1 MSDQIASQ
9 PKTPEE
15 KFYDD
20 LINNHHFNRPDK
32 RRKQFNK
39 TIGRESV
46 FIKKL
51 SGQEKKEFNTTKNFL
66 ITKFR
71 LDQLNEATKKIKEGA
86 MVKCLF
92 FNLAK
97 KDDDDF
103 LNILRS
109 GTFEYEDGTKDT
121 NYEVKTVSIPKKMNY
136 SLTSNDII
144 QDNNQTNNSE
154 PVKSNSLMK
163 LDEQEKEEDDD
174 DNDDVDDDDD
184 NDDISKKIEV
194 VGMPNFNSPP
204 PKPNKEI
211 EENRRYKRKI
221 PKIEYPKSD
230 DDEFNDEASTKSS
243 LGSFGDYDDDDDD
256 DDNNSVV
263 QYDKEADRIDG
274 DTEKALSVISKRI
287 NDKPKQNITNNSVR
301 VFAPGFNSRTKS
313 EIPKLPILSSEIIN
327 SRDEIIERLDTLERR
342 NYKEISKLKK
352 QYKTFNTLL
361 GNSNGMI
368 DLAKST
374 ISQQQQQ
381 SLQVIT
387 QGQESIKGLYQD
399 VMTGTMQ
406 QIASSFNTVNQ
417 KEDALALGL
426 QNLQQ
431 SQQDSQQAYQQALL
445 SYSNSTNSSLQTL
458 GSEVAK
464 INTNIRELSQKPES
478 IIQNNVIV
486 PKEATN
492 YITSSVHKQIE
503 SSLVPFGE
511 DIKLLEQGLKI
522 LDETTKKL
530 IEYKPP
536 QQHSPVDS
544 TRSSLGS
551 SFGRDVGIVE
561 ESPDEII
568 IGVNLKLDE
577 LLRKLL
583 VRMANY
589 KRNIIKQIQQQNQ
602 DLQGQ
607 LVPLQTSIQST
618 EERVLKSIK
627 DNIDSSIVLIRTNN
641 EELFNQFISGLDEK
655 YAKSLSTALQP
666 VLDQGRIENEKLDGI
681 SKLQNDNLLLSKSI
695 NENTTKLIEDS
706 QKVPAKMIEG
716 VKDLQ
721 EKATGAITTNVST
734 ENGKLYKV
742 EEETKSAVLD
752 QSKKIEEIKT
762 EIDQIV
768 QFQTNKT
775 YNTEILEAI
784 KKLSPAINEQIAL
797 AIKQGNKELVDTL
810 KAYDE
815 ILRKIFEGQAKFNE
829 EIKLLNERE
838 ERELKDKE
846 ERRKQKEEQ
855 RKQDKAEYQQRF
867 SELRDDIND
876 DIRKFLSEKDTKKD
890 YNGFTYIDEDGNPV
904 EIKDEDLHSK
914 GYINHVLKKEK
925 QGKRDLPDII
935 FHCTS
940 KDGTDIITA
949 LNDPFKNGLYY
960 DDNGRPW
967 NDGKPWDSSS
977 NNSKSPDSLL
987 KMIVKVAKK
996 NNGNIELDDIG
1007 EIQDLDGEI
1016 TDLYSQLLSIKS
1028 DINEAEKK
1036 GDTTESDK
1044 LKVKYNKKREE
1055 LNKCISRYSKEL
1067 YKLSETKKK
1076 TKATFATHKYLMNK
1090 LNKL

>member
-20 LINNHHFNRPDK
+20 LIKNHSFNRPDK

-51 SGQEKKEFNTTKNFL
+51 NAQEKKEFNTTKNFL

-71 LDQLNEATKKIKEGA
+71 LDQLNEATKKIKEGTQ
-86 MVKCLF
+86 VKCLF

-109 GTFEYEDGTKDT
+109 GTFDYEDGTKDT

-144 QDNNQTNNSE
+144 QDDSIKSSLGSSFGRDDNNQTNNSE

-163 LDEQEKEEDDD
+163 LDDEKKDDD
-174 DNDDVDDDDD
+174 ALTSLKPQGSSFGRDDDDD
-184 NDDISKKIEV
+184 DEEDEKISKEIEV
-194 VGMPNFNSPP
+194 VDMPNFNSSPP

-211 EENRRYKRKI
+211 EENRRYKRKM

-230 DDEFNDEASTKSS
+230 DDKFN
-243 LGSFGDYDDDDDD
+243 DDDDDD
-256 DDNNSVV
+256 DDYDNNNSVV
-263 QYDKEADRIDG
+263 QYDKEADHIDG
-274 DTEKALSVISKRI
+274 DMEKALSVYSRRI
-287 NDKPKQNITNNSVR
+287 NDKPKQNITNTSVS
-301 VFAPGFNSRTKS
+301 VFVPGFNSRPKAV
-313 EIPKLPILSSEIIN
+313 IPKLPILSSEIIN

-342 NYKEISKLKK
+342 NYKEISKLKN

-374 ISQQQQQ
+374 ILQEQQQ

-387 QGQESIKGLYQD
+387 QGQESIKRNYQD
-399 VMTGTMQ
+399 VMTGAMQ

-464 INTNIRELSQKPES
+464 INTNIRELSQKPTPA
-478 IIQNNVIV
+478 IQNNVII
-486 PKEATN
+486 PKEATE
-492 YITSSVHKQIE
+492 YISSSVHKQIE
-503 SSLVPFGE
+503 SSLRPFGE

-536 QQHSPVDS
+536 QQYSPDDS

-551 SFGRDVGIVE
+551 SFGRDDGIVE

-568 IGVNLKLDE
+568 IGVNSKLDE
-577 LLRKLL
+577 ILRKIL

-589 KRNIIKQIQQQNQ
+589 KRFIVKKIDQQNQ

-641 EELFNQFISGLDEK
+641 EDLFNQFISGLDEK

-666 VLDQGRIENEKLDGI
+666 VLDQGKIENEKLGEL
-681 SKLQNDNLLLSKSI
+681 SKLQNDNLLLSNSI

-706 QKVPAKMIEG
+706 QK
-716 VKDLQ
+716 
-721 EKATGAITTNVST
+721 ATGTITSHISSET
-734 ENGKLYKV
+734 GKLIKV
-742 EEETKSAVLD
+742 EEETKGAVLD
-752 QSKKIEEIKT
+752 QTKKIEQIVSQVG
-762 EIDQIV
+762 QIV
-768 QFQTNKT
+768 QFHTNKT
-775 YNTEILEAI
+775 YNTEILEEI
-784 KKLSPAINEQIAL
+784 KKLSPVINEQIDL
-797 AIKQGNKELVDTL
+797 AIKQGNKELVDIL
-810 KAYDE
+810 KAYDDT
-815 ILRKIFEGQAKFNE
+815 LKKIFENQSAINTEF
-829 EIKLLNERE
+829 
-838 ERELKDKE
+838 ELMKKDKLS
-846 ERRKQKEEQ
+846 RRKYKDEQ
-855 RKQDKAEYQQRF
+855 RQADKADIYKKLDEF
-867 SELRDDIND
+867 KDDIKEYFDSNNNNGNNGNNDNNDNNNGDDND
-876 DIRKFLSEKDTKKD
+876 DVD
-890 YNGFTYIDEDGNPV
+890 
-904 EIKDEDLHSK
+904 SK
-914 GYINHVLKKEK
+914 GYIKIRKEN
-925 QGKRDLPDII
+925 PDII
-935 FHCTS
+935 FTSKS
-940 KDGTDIITA
+940 KDGTIIITRIIPE
-949 LNDPFKNGLYY
+949 LLSKSLSKNEI
-960 DDNGRPW
+960 NP
-967 NDGKPWDSSS
+967 NNS

-987 KMIVKVAKK
+987 KLLVKVSNN
-996 NNGNIELDDIG
+996 NNGNIKYEDIG
-1007 EIQDLDGEI
+1007 EIQDLNGEI
-1016 TDLYSQLLSIKS
+1016 TDLYTDLQSLKS
-1028 DINEAEKK
+1028 DIIDADKK
-1036 GDTTESDK
+1036 GDTATRDTLIS
-1044 LKVKYNKKREE
+1044 KYNNKKDE
-1055 LNKCISRYSKEL
+1055 LNKCIAKYSKEL
-1067 YKLSETKKK
+1067 YRLSVAKKK
-1076 TKATFATHKYLMNK
+1076 TKATFASHNYLMNK

>member
-1 MSDQIASQ
+1 MSDQIATQ

-51 SGQEKKEFNTTKNFL
+51 SMKEKKEFNTTKNFL

-71 LDQLNEATKKIKEGA
+71 PDQLNEATKKIKEGA
-86 MVKCLF
+86 QVKCLF

-109 GTFEYEDGTKDT
+109 GTFDYEDGTKDT

-154 PVKSNSLMK
+154 SDKSNSLMK
-163 LDEQEKEEDDD
+163 LDEEKEKDDDD
-174 DNDDVDDDDD
+174 DNDDVDDDDND
-184 NDDISKKIEV
+184 DDDISKKIEV

-204 PKPNKEI
+204 PSKPNKEI
-211 EENRRYKRKI
+211 EENRRYKRKM

-230 DDEFNDEASTKSS
+230 DDEFND
-243 LGSFGDYDDDDDD
+243 DDDDN
-256 DDNNSVV
+256 NNSVV

-274 DTEKALSVISKRI
+274 DMEKALSVYSRRI
-287 NDKPKQNITNNSVR
+287 NDKPKQNITNTSVS
-301 VFAPGFNSRTKS
+301 VFAPGFNSRPKAV
-313 EIPKLPILSSEIIN
+313 IPKLPTLPSEIIN
-327 SRDEIIERLDTLERR
+327 GRDEIIERLDTLERR

-374 ISQQQQQ
+374 ILQEQQQ

-387 QGQESIKGLYQD
+387 QGQDSIKGNYQD

-406 QIASSFNTVNQ
+406 QMASSFNTVNQ

-431 SQQDSQQAYQQALL
+431 SQQESQQVYQQALL
-445 SYSNSTNSSLQTL
+445 GYSNSTNSSLQTI
-458 GSEVAK
+458 GSEIAK
-464 INTNIRELSQKPES
+464 MNTNIRELSQKPTS
-478 IIQNNVIV
+478 TTIQNKVIV
-486 PKEATN
+486 PQEATN
-492 YITSSVHKQIE
+492 HITSSVHKQIV
-503 SSLVPFGE
+503 SSLGPLGE
-511 DIKLLEQGLKI
+511 DITSLKQGLKI

-536 QQHSPVDS
+536 QQHSPV
-544 TRSSLGS
+544 
-551 SFGRDVGIVE
+551 GIVE

-568 IGVNLKLDE
+568 IGVNSKLDE
-577 LLRKLL
+577 LLRRLL

-607 LVPLQTSIQST
+607 LVPLQSSIQST

-641 EELFNQFISGLDEK
+641 EDLFNQFISGLDEK

-666 VLDQGRIENEKLDGI
+666 VLDQGKIENEKLGEL
-681 SKLQNDNLLLSKSI
+681 SKLQNDNLLLLQST

-706 QKVPAKMIEG
+706 QK
-716 VKDLQ
+716 
-721 EKATGAITTNVST
+721 ATGTITSHISSET
-734 ENGKLYKV
+734 GKLIKV
-742 EEETKSAVLD
+742 EEETKGAVLD
-752 QSKKIEEIKT
+752 QTKKIEQLENQVG
-762 EIDQIV
+762 QIV
-768 QFQTNKT
+768 QFHTNKT
-775 YNTEILEAI
+775 YNTEILEEI
-784 KKLSPAINEQIAL
+784 KKLSPVINEQIDL
-797 AIKQGNKELVDTL
+797 AIKQGNKELVDIL
-810 KAYDE
+810 KAYDDT
-815 ILRKIFEGQAKFNE
+815 LRKIFESQSAINSEF
-829 EIKLLNERE
+829 
-838 ERELKDKE
+838 ELMKKDKLS
-846 ERRKQKEEQ
+846 RRKYKDEQ
-855 RKQDKAEYQQRF
+855 RQADKADIYKKLDEF
-867 SELRDDIND
+867 RDDIKEYFDSNNNNSNNDND
-876 DIRKFLSEKDTKKD
+876 DDDDDDDDDDIKKHM
-890 YNGFTYIDEDGNPV
+890 FDEETVD
-904 EIKDEDLHSK
+904 SK
-914 GYINHVLKKEK
+914 GYIRLNH
-925 QGKRDLPDII
+925 PDIY
-935 FHCTS
+935 FFTTTRE
-940 KDGTDIITA
+940 GTEIMTRVVHDHLPNYLSTKS
-949 LNDPFKNGLYY
+949 NVSN
-960 DDNGRPW
+960 N
-967 NDGKPWDSSS
+967 

-987 KMIVKVAKK
+987 KLLVQVSNN
-996 NNGNIELDDIG
+996 NNGNIKYEDIG
-1007 EIQDLDGEI
+1007 EIQDLNGEI
-1016 TDLYSQLLSIKS
+1016 TDLYSDLQSLKS
-1028 DINEAEKK
+1028 DIIDADKK
-1036 GDTTESDK
+1036 GDTATRDTLIS
-1044 LKVKYNKKREE
+1044 KYNNKKDE
-1055 LNKCISRYSKEL
+1055 LNKCIAKYSKEL
-1067 YKLSETKKK
+1067 YRLSVAKKK
-1076 TKATFATHKYLMNK
+1076 TKATFASHNYLMNK

>member
-20 LINNHHFNRPDK
+20 LINNHHFNRPNK

-51 SGQEKKEFNTTKNFL
+51 SAQEKKEFNTTKNFL

-86 MVKCLF
+86 QVKCLF
-92 FNLAK
+92 FNLDK

-121 NYEVKTVSIPKKMNY
+121 TYEVKTVSIPKKMNY

-154 PVKSNSLMK
+154 SVKSNSLMK
-163 LDEQEKEEDDD
+163 LDEQEKDDD
-174 DNDDVDDDDD
+174 ALTSLKPQGSSFGRDDDDDDD
-184 NDDISKKIEV
+184 NEEEEDDDDISKKIEV
-194 VGMPNFNSPP
+194 VGMQNFNSPP

-221 PKIEYPKSD
+221 PKIENPKSE
-230 DDEFNDEASTKSS
+230 DEFD
-243 LGSFGDYDDDDDD
+243 DDDDDD
-256 DDNNSVV
+256 DDNNLVV

-274 DTEKALSVISKRI
+274 DTEKALSVYSRRI
-287 NDKPKQNITNNSVR
+287 NDKPKQNITNTSVS
-301 VFAPGFNSRTKS
+301 VFAPGFNSRPKAV
-313 EIPKLPILSSEIIN
+313 IPKLPILSSEIIN

-387 QGQESIKGLYQD
+387 KGQDSIKGLYQD

-464 INTNIRELSQKPES
+464 INTNIRELTQKPTPA
-478 IIQNNVIV
+478 IQNNVIV
-486 PKEATN
+486 PKEATS
-492 YITSSVHKQIE
+492 YITSSVNKQIE
-503 SSLVPFGE
+503 SSLRPFGE

-536 QQHSPVDS
+536 QQHSPV
-544 TRSSLGS
+544 
-551 SFGRDVGIVE
+551 GIVE

-568 IGVNLKLDE
+568 IGVNSKLDE

-641 EELFNQFISGLDEK
+641 EDLFNSFISSLDEK

-666 VLDQGRIENEKLDGI
+666 VLDQGKIENEKLDGI
-681 SKLQNDNLLLSKSI
+681 SKLQNDNLLLSKST
-695 NENTTKLIEDS
+695 NESMTKLIEDS
-706 QKVPAKMIEG
+706 QK
-716 VKDLQ
+716 
-721 EKATGAITTNVST
+721 ATGTITSHISSET
-734 ENGKLYKV
+734 GKLIKV
-742 EEETKSAVLD
+742 EEETKGAVLD
-752 QSKKIEEIKT
+752 QTKKIEQLENQVG
-762 EIDQIV
+762 QIV
-768 QFQTNKT
+768 QFHTNKT
-775 YNTEILEAI
+775 YNTEILEEI
-784 KKLSPAINEQIAL
+784 KKLSPVINEQIDL
-797 AIKQGNKELVDTL
+797 AIKQGNKELVDIL
-810 KAYDE
+810 KAYDNT
-815 ILRKIFEGQAKFNE
+815 LKKIFENQSAINAEF
-829 EIKLLNERE
+829 
-838 ERELKDKE
+838 ELMKKDKLS
-846 ERRKQKEEQ
+846 RRKYKDEQ
-855 RKQDKAEYQQRF
+855 RQADKADIYKKLDEF
-867 SELRDDIND
+867 RDDIKEYFDSNNNNSNNDNND
-876 DIRKFLSEKDTKKD
+876 DNDNDNDDDDDIKKHM
-890 YNGFTYIDEDGNPV
+890 FDEETVD
-904 EIKDEDLHSK
+904 SK
-914 GYINHVLKKEK
+914 GYIRLNH
-925 QGKRDLPDII
+925 PDIY
-935 FHCTS
+935 FFTTTRE
-940 KDGTDIITA
+940 GTEIMTRVVHDHLPNYLSTKS
-949 LNDPFKNGLYY
+949 NVSN
-960 DDNGRPW
+960 N
-967 NDGKPWDSSS
+967 

-987 KMIVKVAKK
+987 KLLVQVSNN
-996 NNGNIELDDIG
+996 NNGNIKYEDIG
-1007 EIQDLDGEI
+1007 EIQDLNGEI
-1016 TDLYSQLLSIKS
+1016 TDLYSDLQSLKS
-1028 DINEAEKK
+1028 DIIDADKK
-1036 GDTTESDK
+1036 GDTATRDTLIS
-1044 LKVKYNKKREE
+1044 KYNNKKDE
-1055 LNKCISRYSKEL
+1055 LNKCIAKYSKEL
-1067 YKLSETKKK
+1067 YRLSVAKKK
-1076 TKATFATHKYLMNK
+1076 TKATFASHNYLMNK

>member
-1 MSDQIASQ
+1 M
-9 PKTPEE
+9 
-15 KFYDD
+15 Y
-20 LINNHHFNRPDK
+20 
-32 RRKQFNK
+32 
-39 TIGRESV
+39 
-46 FIKKL
+46 KK
-51 SGQEKKEFNTTKNFL
+51 KKEFDTTKNFL

-71 LDQLNEATKKIKEGA
+71 LDQLNEATKKIKEGEQ
-86 MVKCLF
+86 VKCLF

-109 GTFEYEDGTKDT
+109 GTFDYEDGTKDT
-121 NYEVKTVSIPKKMNY
+121 IYEVKTVSLPNKMNY

-154 PVKSNSLMK
+154 SVKSNSLMK
-163 LDEQEKEEDDD
+163 LDEQEKDDDALNSLKPQGSSFGRDDD
-174 DNDDVDDDDD
+174 DEEEED

-194 VGMPNFNSPP
+194 VGMQNFNSPP

-211 EENRRYKRKI
+211 EENRRYKIKM

-230 DDEFNDEASTKSS
+230 DEF
-243 LGSFGDYDDDDDD
+243 DDDDDYD
-256 DDNNSVV
+256 NNNSVV

-274 DTEKALSVISKRI
+274 DTEKALSVYSRRI
-287 NDKPKQNITNNSVR
+287 NDKPKQNIANTSVS
-301 VFAPGFNSRTKS
+301 VFAPGFNSRPKDV
-313 EIPKLPILSSEIIN
+313 IPKLPTLPSEIIN
-327 SRDEIIERLDTLERR
+327 SRDEIIERLDILERR
-342 NYKEISKLKK
+342 NYNEISKLKK

-374 ISQQQQQ
+374 ISQQQEQ

-399 VMTGTMQ
+399 VMTGSMQ

-464 INTNIRELSQKPES
+464 INTNIRELTQKPTPA
-478 IIQNNVIV
+478 IQNNVII

-492 YITSSVHKQIE
+492 HITSSVNKQIE
-503 SSLVPFGE
+503 SSLGPFGE

-536 QQHSPVDS
+536 QQHSPD
-544 TRSSLGS
+544 
-551 SFGRDVGIVE
+551 GIVE

-568 IGVNLKLDE
+568 IGVNSKLDE
-577 LLRKLL
+577 ILRKIL

-589 KRNIIKQIQQQNQ
+589 KRFIVKKIDQQNQ

-618 EERVLKSIK
+618 EERVFKSIK

-641 EELFNQFISGLDEK
+641 EELFNSFMSGLDEK

-666 VLDQGRIENEKLDGI
+666 VLDQGRVENEKLDGI
-681 SKLQNDNLLLSKSI
+681 SKLQNDNLLLSKST
-695 NENTTKLIEDS
+695 NESMTKLIEDS
-706 QKVPAKMIEG
+706 KKAPTLMIEG
-716 VKDLQ
+716 VKELQ
-721 EKATGAITTNVST
+721 EKATGTITSHISSET
-734 ENGKLYKV
+734 GKLIKV

-752 QSKKIEEIKT
+752 QTKKLGEIET
-762 EIDQIV
+762 EIGQIV

-784 KKLSPAINEQIAL
+784 KKLSSDINEQIAL

-815 ILRKIFEGQAKFNE
+815 TLRKIFEEQAKFND

-838 ERELKDKE
+838 ERKLKDKE
-846 ERRKQKEEQ
+846 ERRKQKDEQRKQEEEQ
-855 RKQDKAEYQQRF
+855 RKQDKIEYQLRF
-867 SELRDDIND
+867 NELRDDIKDMLSKSNSNSND
-876 DIRKFLSEKDTKKD
+876 DNNDEKKENEFDD
-890 YNGFTYIDEDGNPV
+890 ADVD
-904 EIKDEDLHSK
+904 SK
-914 GYINHVLKKEK
+914 GYIKIRKEK
-925 QGKRDLPDII
+925 PDIV
-935 FHCTS
+935 FGTFT
-940 KDGTDIITA
+940 KDGTRVITEIIPD
-949 LNDPFKNGLYY
+949 LLGSYLFNG
-960 DDNGRPW
+960 NNP
-967 NDGKPWDSSS
+967 NNPNNS
-977 NNSKSPDSLL
+977 NNSKSPESLL
-987 KMIVKVAKK
+987 KLIVKAEK
-996 NNGNIELDDIG
+996 NSNGKLTLEDIG

>member
-1 MSDQIASQ
+1 M
-9 PKTPEE
+9 
-15 KFYDD
+15 
-20 LINNHHFNRPDK
+20 
-32 RRKQFNK
+32 
-39 TIGRESV
+39 
-46 FIKKL
+46 
-51 SGQEKKEFNTTKNFL
+51 
-66 ITKFR
+66 
-71 LDQLNEATKKIKEGA
+71 
-86 MVKCLF
+86 
-92 FNLAK
+92 AK

-109 GTFEYEDGTKDT
+109 GTFDYEDGTKDT

-144 QDNNQTNNSE
+144 QDDSIKSSLGSSFGRDDNNQTNNSE
-154 PVKSNSLMK
+154 SVKSNSLMK
-163 LDEQEKEEDDD
+163 LDEEKEEDDD
-174 DNDDVDDDDD
+174 DEKEGDDDEEED
-184 NDDISKKIEV
+184 DDISKKIEV

-211 EENRRYKRKI
+211 EENRRYKRKM

-230 DDEFNDEASTKSS
+230 DDEFN
-243 LGSFGDYDDDDDD
+243 YD
-256 DDNNSVV
+256 DDNNNSVV
-263 QYDKEADRIDG
+263 EYDKEADRIDG
-274 DTEKALSVISKRI
+274 DMEKSEKALSVISKRI
-287 NDKPKQNITNNSVR
+287 NSKSKSNIANTSVS
-301 VFAPGFNSRTKS
+301 VFAPGFNSRPKAV
-313 EIPKLPILSSEIIN
+313 IPKLPTLPSEIIN

-361 GNSNGMI
+361 GNLNGMI

-374 ISQQQQQ
+374 NAQQQEQ

-387 QGQESIKGLYQD
+387 QGQESIKGIYQD
-399 VMTGTMQ
+399 VMTGAMQ
-406 QIASSFNTVNQ
+406 QMASSFNIVNQ
-417 KEDALALGL
+417 KEDALALGI

-431 SQQDSQQAYQQALL
+431 TQQDSQQAYQQALL
-445 SYSNSTNSSLQTL
+445 SYSNSTNSSLQSL

-464 INTNIRELSQKPES
+464 INTNIRELTQKPTPA
-478 IIQNNVIV
+478 IQNNVIV

-503 SSLVPFGE
+503 SSLRPLGE
-511 DIKLLEQGLKI
+511 DIKSLEQGLKI

-536 QQHSPVDS
+536 QQHSPV
-544 TRSSLGS
+544 
-551 SFGRDVGIVE
+551 GIVE

-568 IGVNLKLDE
+568 IGVNSKLDE

-589 KRNIIKQIQQQNQ
+589 KRFIVKKIDQQNQ

-666 VLDQGRIENEKLDGI
+666 VLDQERIENEKLDGI
-681 SKLQNDNLLLSKSI
+681 SKLQNDNLLLSKST
-695 NENTTKLIEDS
+695 NESMTKLIEDS
-706 QKVPAKMIEG
+706 KKAPAKMIEG

-721 EKATGAITTNVST
+721 EKATGTITAHVST

-742 EEETKSAVLD
+742 GEETKSAVLD
-752 QSKKIEEIKT
+752 QSKKIEQLGNQV
-762 EIDQIV
+762 DQIV

-784 KKLSPAINEQIAL
+784 KKLSPVINEQIDL
-797 AIKQGNKELVDTL
+797 AIKQGNKELVDIL
-810 KAYDE
+810 KAYDDT
-815 ILRKIFEGQAKFNE
+815 LKKIFESQSAINAEF
-829 EIKLLNERE
+829 
-838 ERELKDKE
+838 ELMKKDKLS
-846 ERRKQKEEQ
+846 RRKYKDEQ
-855 RKQDKAEYQQRF
+855 RQADKADIYKKLDEF
-867 SELRDDIND
+867 RDDIKEYFDSNNNNSNND
-876 DIRKFLSEKDTKKD
+876 NNDEKKE
-890 YNGFTYIDEDGNPV
+890 NEFDGADV
-904 EIKDEDLHSK
+904 DSK
-914 GYINHVLKKEK
+914 GYIKIRKEK
-925 QGKRDLPDII
+925 PDIV
-935 FHCTS
+935 FGTFT
-940 KDGTDIITA
+940 KDGTRVITEIMPD
-949 LNDPFKNGLYY
+949 LLGSYLFNG
-960 DDNGRPW
+960 NNP
-967 NDGKPWDSSS
+967 NNPNNS
-977 NNSKSPDSLL
+977 NNSKSPESLL
-987 KMIVKVAKK
+987 KLIVKAEKK
-996 NNGNIELDDIG
+996 SNGKLTLEDIG

>member
-1 MSDQIASQ
+1 MSDQIATQ

-51 SGQEKKEFNTTKNFL
+51 SMKEKKEFNTTKNFL

-71 LDQLNEATKKIKEGA
+71 PDQLNEATKKIKEGA
-86 MVKCLF
+86 QVKCLF

-109 GTFEYEDGTKDT
+109 GTFDYEDGTKDT

-154 PVKSNSLMK
+154 SDKSNSLMK
-163 LDEQEKEEDDD
+163 LDEEKEKDDDD
-174 DNDDVDDDDD
+174 DNDDVDDDDND
-184 NDDISKKIEV
+184 DDDISKKIEV

-204 PKPNKEI
+204 PSKPNKEI
-211 EENRRYKRKI
+211 EENRRYKRKM

-230 DDEFNDEASTKSS
+230 DDEFND
-243 LGSFGDYDDDDDD
+243 DDDDN
-256 DDNNSVV
+256 NNSVV

-274 DTEKALSVISKRI
+274 DMEKALSVYSRRI
-287 NDKPKQNITNNSVR
+287 NDKPKQNITNTSVS
-301 VFAPGFNSRTKS
+301 VFAPGFNSRPKAV
-313 EIPKLPILSSEIIN
+313 IPKLPTLPSEIIN
-327 SRDEIIERLDTLERR
+327 GRDEIIERLDTLERR

-374 ISQQQQQ
+374 ILQEQQQ

-387 QGQESIKGLYQD
+387 QGQDSIKGNYQD

-406 QIASSFNTVNQ
+406 QMASSFNTVNQ

-431 SQQDSQQAYQQALL
+431 SQQESQQVYQQALL
-445 SYSNSTNSSLQTL
+445 GYSNSTNSSLQTI
-458 GSEVAK
+458 GSEIAK
-464 INTNIRELSQKPES
+464 MNTNIRELSQKPTS
-478 IIQNNVIV
+478 TTIQNKVIV
-486 PKEATN
+486 PQEATN
-492 YITSSVHKQIE
+492 YITSTVHKQIV
-503 SSLVPFGE
+503 SSLGPLGE
-511 DIKLLEQGLKI
+511 DITSLKQGLKI

-536 QQHSPVDS
+536 QQHSPV
-544 TRSSLGS
+544 
-551 SFGRDVGIVE
+551 GIVE

-568 IGVNLKLDE
+568 IGVNSKLDE
-577 LLRKLL
+577 LLRRLL

-607 LVPLQTSIQST
+607 LVPLQSSIQST

-641 EELFNQFISGLDEK
+641 EDLFNQFISGLDEK

-666 VLDQGRIENEKLDGI
+666 VLDQGKIENEKLGEL
-681 SKLQNDNLLLSKSI
+681 SKLQNDNLLLLQST

-706 QKVPAKMIEG
+706 QK
-716 VKDLQ
+716 
-721 EKATGAITTNVST
+721 ATGTITSHISSET
-734 ENGKLYKV
+734 GKLIKV
-742 EEETKSAVLD
+742 EEETKGAVLD
-752 QSKKIEEIKT
+752 QTKKIEQLENQVG
-762 EIDQIV
+762 QIV
-768 QFQTNKT
+768 QFHTNKT
-775 YNTEILEAI
+775 YNTEILEEI
-784 KKLSPAINEQIAL
+784 KKLSPVINEQIDL
-797 AIKQGNKELVDTL
+797 AIKQGNKELVDIL
-810 KAYDE
+810 KAYDDT
-815 ILRKIFEGQAKFNE
+815 LRKIFESQSAINSEF
-829 EIKLLNERE
+829 
-838 ERELKDKE
+838 ELMKKDKLS
-846 ERRKQKEEQ
+846 RRKYKDEQ
-855 RKQDKAEYQQRF
+855 RQADKADIYKKLDEF
-867 SELRDDIND
+867 RDDIKEYFDSNNNNSNNDND
-876 DIRKFLSEKDTKKD
+876 DDDDDDDDDDIKKHM
-890 YNGFTYIDEDGNPV
+890 FDEETVD
-904 EIKDEDLHSK
+904 SK
-914 GYINHVLKKEK
+914 GYIRLNH
-925 QGKRDLPDII
+925 PDIY
-935 FHCTS
+935 FFTTTRE
-940 KDGTDIITA
+940 GTEIMTRVVHDHLPNYLSTKS
-949 LNDPFKNGLYY
+949 NVSN
-960 DDNGRPW
+960 N
-967 NDGKPWDSSS
+967 

-987 KMIVKVAKK
+987 KLLVQVSNN
-996 NNGNIELDDIG
+996 NNGNIKYEDIG
-1007 EIQDLDGEI
+1007 EIQDLNGEI
-1016 TDLYSQLLSIKS
+1016 TDLYSDLQSLKS
-1028 DINEAEKK
+1028 DIIDADKK
-1036 GDTTESDK
+1036 GDTATRDTLIS
-1044 LKVKYNKKREE
+1044 KYNNKKDE
-1055 LNKCISRYSKEL
+1055 LNKCIAKYSKEL
-1067 YKLSETKKK
+1067 YRLSVAKKK
-1076 TKATFATHKYLMNK
+1076 TKATFASHNYLMNK

>member
-20 LINNHHFNRPDK
+20 LLNNHHFNRPDK
-32 RRKQFNK
+32 RSKQFNK

-51 SGQEKKEFNTTKNFL
+51 NRQEKKKFNTTKDFL

-71 LDQLNEATKKIKEGA
+71 PDQLNETTKKIKEGA
-86 MVKCLF
+86 KVKCLF

-103 LNILRS
+103 LNILKS
-109 GTFEYEDGTKDT
+109 GTFDYEDGTKDT

-136 SLTSNDII
+136 SLTSNDNI

-154 PVKSNSLMK
+154 PVKSDSLMK
-163 LDEQEKEEDDD
+163 LDEEKEGDDDDDDDALTSLKPQGSSFGRDEDDD
-174 DNDDVDDDDD
+174 DDDDEK
-184 NDDISKKIEV
+184 ISKEIEV

-204 PKPNKEI
+204 PSKPNKEI
-211 EENRRYKRKI
+211 EENRRYKRKMS
-221 PKIEYPKSD
+221 KIENPKSD
-230 DDEFNDEASTKSS
+230 DEF
-243 LGSFGDYDDDDDD
+243 DDDDDD
-256 DDNNSVV
+256 DDNNNSVV

-274 DTEKALSVISKRI
+274 DMEKSEKALSVYSRRI
-287 NDKPKQNITNNSVR
+287 NDKPKQNITNTSVS
-301 VFAPGFNSRTKS
+301 VFAPGFNSRPKAV
-313 EIPKLPILSSEIIN
+313 IPKLPTLPSEIIN
-327 SRDEIIERLDTLERR
+327 GRDEIIERIDTLERR

-361 GNSNGMI
+361 GNLNGMI

-374 ISQQQQQ
+374 NAQQQEQ

-387 QGQESIKGLYQD
+387 QSQESIKGLYQD
-399 VMTGTMQ
+399 VMTGAMQ
-406 QIASSFNTVNQ
+406 QLASSFNTVNQ

-464 INTNIRELSQKPES
+464 INTNIRELSQKPTPA
-478 IIQNNVIV
+478 IQNNVII

-492 YITSSVHKQIE
+492 HITSTVHKQIE
-503 SSLVPFGE
+503 SSLGPFGE
-511 DIKLLEQGLKI
+511 DIKLLKQGLKI

-536 QQHSPVDS
+536 QQYS
-544 TRSSLGS
+544 
-551 SFGRDVGIVE
+551 GIVE

-568 IGVNLKLDE
+568 SGVNLKLDE

-589 KRNIIKQIQQQNQ
+589 KRFIVKKIDQQNQ

-641 EELFNQFISGLDEK
+641 EDLFNSFISGLDEK
-655 YAKSLSTALQP
+655 YTKYLYTALQP
-666 VLDQGRIENEKLDGI
+666 VLDQGRVENEKLDGI
-681 SKLQNDNLLLSKSI
+681 SKPQNDNLLLSKSI

-716 VKDLQ
+716 VKELQ
-721 EKATGAITTNVST
+721 EKATGVITSHVST
-734 ENGKLYKV
+734 ETGKVIKL

-752 QSKKIEEIKT
+752 QSKKLGEIKT
-762 EIDQIV
+762 EIGQIV

-784 KKLSPAINEQIAL
+784 KKLSSDINEQIAL

-810 KAYDE
+810 KAYNE
-815 ILRKIFEGQAKFNE
+815 LLRKIFEEQAKYNE
-829 EIKLLNERE
+829 EIKLLKKER
-838 ERELKDKE
+838 E
-846 ERRKQKEEQ
+846 ERRKQKDEQ
-855 RKQDKAEYQQRF
+855 RKQDKIEYQLRF
-867 SELRDDIND
+867 SELKDDIKDILEKSKSNGNNND
-876 DIRKFLSEKDTKKD
+876 DDDDDDDDEKKE
-890 YNGFTYIDEDGNPV
+890 NEFDGTDV
-904 EIKDEDLHSK
+904 DSK
-914 GYINHVLKKEK
+914 GYIKIRKEK
-925 QGKRDLPDII
+925 PDIV
-935 FHCTS
+935 FGTFT
-940 KDGTDIITA
+940 KDGTRVITEIMPD
-949 LNDPFKNGLYY
+949 LLGSYLFNG
-960 DDNGRPW
+960 NNP
-967 NDGKPWDSSS
+967 NNPNNS
-977 NNSKSPDSLL
+977 NNSKSPESLL
-987 KMIVKVAKK
+987 KLIVKAEK
-996 NNGNIELDDIG
+996 NSNGKLTLEDIG

-1028 DINEAEKK
+1028 DIKEAEKK
-1036 GDTTESDK
+1036 GDTLESDK

-1055 LNKCISRYSKEL
+1055 LNKRISRYSKEL

-1076 TKATFATHKYLMNK
+1076 TKATFASHKYLMNK

>member
-20 LINNHHFNRPDK
+20 LIKNHSFNRPDK

-51 SGQEKKEFNTTKNFL
+51 NAQEKKEFNTTKNFL

-71 LDQLNEATKKIKEGA
+71 LDQLNEATKKIKEGTQ
-86 MVKCLF
+86 VKCLF

-109 GTFEYEDGTKDT
+109 GTFDYEDGTKDT

-144 QDNNQTNNSE
+144 QDDSIKSSLGSSFGRDDNNQTNNSE

-163 LDEQEKEEDDD
+163 LDDEKKDDD
-174 DNDDVDDDDD
+174 ALTSLKPQGSSFGRDDDDD
-184 NDDISKKIEV
+184 DEEDEKISKEIEV
-194 VGMPNFNSPP
+194 VDMPNFNSSPP

-211 EENRRYKRKI
+211 EENRRYKRKM

-230 DDEFNDEASTKSS
+230 DDKFN
-243 LGSFGDYDDDDDD
+243 DDDDDD
-256 DDNNSVV
+256 DDYDNNNSVV

-274 DTEKALSVISKRI
+274 DMEKALSVYSRRI
-287 NDKPKQNITNNSVR
+287 NDKPKQNITNTSVS
-301 VFAPGFNSRTKS
+301 VFVPGFNSRPKAV
-313 EIPKLPILSSEIIN
+313 IPKLPILSSEIIN

-342 NYKEISKLKK
+342 NYKEISKLKN

-374 ISQQQQQ
+374 ILQEQQQ

-387 QGQESIKGLYQD
+387 QGQESIKRNYQD
-399 VMTGTMQ
+399 VMTGAMQ

-464 INTNIRELSQKPES
+464 INTNIRELSQKPTPA
-478 IIQNNVIV
+478 IQNNVII
-486 PKEATN
+486 PKEATS

-511 DIKLLEQGLKI
+511 DIKLLKQGLKI

-536 QQHSPVDS
+536 QQHSPDDS

-551 SFGRDVGIVE
+551 SFGRDDGIVE

-568 IGVNLKLDE
+568 IGVNSKLDE

-641 EELFNQFISGLDEK
+641 EDLFNQFISGLDEK
-655 YAKSLSTALQP
+655 YPKYLSTALQP
-666 VLDQGRIENEKLDGI
+666 VLDQGKIENEKLGEL
-681 SKLQNDNLLLSKSI
+681 SKLQNDNLLLSNSI

-706 QKVPAKMIEG
+706 QK
-716 VKDLQ
+716 
-721 EKATGAITTNVST
+721 ATGTITSHISSET
-734 ENGKLYKV
+734 GKLIKV
-742 EEETKSAVLD
+742 EEETKGAVLD
-752 QSKKIEEIKT
+752 QTKKIEQIVSQVG
-762 EIDQIV
+762 QIV
-768 QFQTNKT
+768 QFHTNKT
-775 YNTEILEAI
+775 YNTEILEEI
-784 KKLSPAINEQIAL
+784 KKLSPVINEQIDL
-797 AIKQGNKELVDTL
+797 AIKQGNKELVDIL
-810 KAYDE
+810 KAYDDT
-815 ILRKIFEGQAKFNE
+815 LKKIFENQSAINTEF
-829 EIKLLNERE
+829 
-838 ERELKDKE
+838 ELMKKDKLS
-846 ERRKQKEEQ
+846 RRKYKDEQ
-855 RKQDKAEYQQRF
+855 RQADKADIYKKLDEF
-867 SELRDDIND
+867 KDDIKEYFDSNNNNGNNGNND
-876 DIRKFLSEKDTKKD
+876 NNDNN
-890 YNGFTYIDEDGNPV
+890 NGDDDDDV
-904 EIKDEDLHSK
+904 DSK
-914 GYINHVLKKEK
+914 GYIKIRKEN
-925 QGKRDLPDII
+925 PDII
-935 FHCTS
+935 FTSKS
-940 KDGTDIITA
+940 KDGTIIITRIIPE
-949 LNDPFKNGLYY
+949 LLSKSLSKNEI
-960 DDNGRPW
+960 NP
-967 NDGKPWDSSS
+967 NNS

-987 KMIVKVAKK
+987 KLLVKVSNN
-996 NNGNIELDDIG
+996 NNGNIKYEDIG
-1007 EIQDLDGEI
+1007 EIQDLNGEI
-1016 TDLYSQLLSIKS
+1016 TDLYSDLQSLKS
-1028 DINEAEKK
+1028 DIIDADKK
-1036 GDTTESDK
+1036 GDTATRDTLIS
-1044 LKVKYNKKREE
+1044 KYNNKKDE
-1055 LNKCISRYSKEL
+1055 LNKCIAKYSKEL
-1067 YKLSETKKK
+1067 YRLSVAKKK
-1076 TKATFATHKYLMNK
+1076 TKATFASHNYLMNK

>member
-20 LINNHHFNRPDK
+20 LIKNHSFNRPDK

-51 SGQEKKEFNTTKNFL
+51 NAQEKKEFNTTKNFL

-71 LDQLNEATKKIKEGA
+71 LDQLNEATKKIKEGTQ
-86 MVKCLF
+86 VKCLF

-109 GTFEYEDGTKDT
+109 GTFDYEDGTKDT

-144 QDNNQTNNSE
+144 QDDSIKSSLGSSFGRDDNNQTNNSE

-163 LDEQEKEEDDD
+163 LDDEKKDDD
-174 DNDDVDDDDD
+174 ALTSLKPQGSSFGRDDDDD
-184 NDDISKKIEV
+184 DEEDEKISKEIEV
-194 VGMPNFNSPP
+194 VDMPNFNSSPP

-211 EENRRYKRKI
+211 EENRRYKRKM

-230 DDEFNDEASTKSS
+230 DDKFN
-243 LGSFGDYDDDDDD
+243 DDDDDD
-256 DDNNSVV
+256 DDYDNNNSVV
-263 QYDKEADRIDG
+263 QYDKEADHIDG
-274 DTEKALSVISKRI
+274 DMEKALSVYSRRI
-287 NDKPKQNITNNSVR
+287 NDKPKQNITNTSVS
-301 VFAPGFNSRTKS
+301 VFVPGFNSRPKAV
-313 EIPKLPILSSEIIN
+313 IPKLPILSSEIIN

-342 NYKEISKLKK
+342 NYKEISKLKN

-374 ISQQQQQ
+374 ILQEQQQ

-387 QGQESIKGLYQD
+387 QGQESIKRNYQD
-399 VMTGTMQ
+399 VMTGAMQ

-464 INTNIRELSQKPES
+464 INTNIRELSQKPTPA
-478 IIQNNVIV
+478 IQNNVII
-486 PKEATN
+486 PKEATE
-492 YITSSVHKQIE
+492 YISSSVHKQIE
-503 SSLVPFGE
+503 SSLRPFGE

-536 QQHSPVDS
+536 QQYSPDDS

-551 SFGRDVGIVE
+551 SFGRDDGIVE

-568 IGVNLKLDE
+568 IGVNSKLDE
-577 LLRKLL
+577 ILRKIL

-589 KRNIIKQIQQQNQ
+589 KRFIVKKIDQQNQ

-607 LVPLQTSIQST
+607 LVPIQTSIQST

-641 EELFNQFISGLDEK
+641 EDLFNQFISGLDEK

-666 VLDQGRIENEKLDGI
+666 VLDQGKIENEKLGEL
-681 SKLQNDNLLLSKSI
+681 SKLQNDNLLLLQST
-695 NENTTKLIEDS
+695 NESMTKLIEDS
-706 QKVPAKMIEG
+706 QK
-716 VKDLQ
+716 
-721 EKATGAITTNVST
+721 ATGTITSHISSET
-734 ENGKLYKV
+734 GKLIKV
-742 EEETKSAVLD
+742 EEETKGAVLD
-752 QSKKIEEIKT
+752 QTKKIEQIVSQVG
-762 EIDQIV
+762 QIV
-768 QFQTNKT
+768 QFHTNKT
-775 YNTEILEAI
+775 YNTEILEEI
-784 KKLSPAINEQIAL
+784 KKLSPVINEQIDL
-797 AIKQGNKELVDTL
+797 AIKQGNKELVDIL
-810 KAYDE
+810 KAYDDT
-815 ILRKIFEGQAKFNE
+815 LKKIFENQSAINTEF
-829 EIKLLNERE
+829 
-838 ERELKDKE
+838 ELMKKDKLS
-846 ERRKQKEEQ
+846 RRKYKDEQ
-855 RKQDKAEYQQRF
+855 RQADKADIYKKLDEF
-867 SELRDDIND
+867 KDDIKEYFDSNNNNGNNGNND
-876 DIRKFLSEKDTKKD
+876 NNDNN
-890 YNGFTYIDEDGNPV
+890 NGDDDDDV
-904 EIKDEDLHSK
+904 DSK
-914 GYINHVLKKEK
+914 GYIKIRKEN
-925 QGKRDLPDII
+925 PDII
-935 FHCTS
+935 FTSKS
-940 KDGTDIITA
+940 KDGTIIITRIIPE
-949 LNDPFKNGLYY
+949 LLSKSLSKNEI
-960 DDNGRPW
+960 NP
-967 NDGKPWDSSS
+967 NNS

-987 KMIVKVAKK
+987 KLLVKVSNN
-996 NNGNIELDDIG
+996 NNGNIKYEDIG
-1007 EIQDLDGEI
+1007 EIQDLNGEI
-1016 TDLYSQLLSIKS
+1016 TDLYTDLQSLKS
-1028 DINEAEKK
+1028 DIIDADKK
-1036 GDTTESDK
+1036 GDTATRDTLIS
-1044 LKVKYNKKREE
+1044 KYNNKKDE
-1055 LNKCISRYSKEL
+1055 LNKCIAKYSKEL
-1067 YKLSETKKK
+1067 YRLSVAKKK
-1076 TKATFATHKYLMNK
+1076 TKATFASHNYLMNK

>member
-20 LINNHHFNRPDK
+20 LIKNHSFNRPDK

-86 MVKCLF
+86 QVKCLF

-97 KDDDDF
+97 KDDNDF

-109 GTFEYEDGTKDT
+109 GTFEYEDGVSDT

-154 PVKSNSLMK
+154 SVKSNSLMK
-163 LDEQEKEEDDD
+163 LDEEKEEDDD
-174 DNDDVDDDDD
+174 DEKEGDDDDD
-184 NDDISKKIEV
+184 DDISKKIEV

-204 PKPNKEI
+204 PSKPNKEI

-230 DDEFNDEASTKSS
+230 DNEF
-243 LGSFGDYDDDDDD
+243 DDDDDD
-256 DDNNSVV
+256 DDDYDNNNSVV

-274 DTEKALSVISKRI
+274 DTEKALSVYSRRI
-287 NDKPKQNITNNSVR
+287 NDKPKQNITNTSVS

-374 ISQQQQQ
+374 ILQEQQQ

-387 QGQESIKGLYQD
+387 QGQDSIKRNYQD

-458 GSEVAK
+458 GTEVAK
-464 INTNIRELSQKPES
+464 INTNIRELSQKPTPA
-478 IIQNNVIV
+478 IQNNVII

-492 YITSSVHKQIE
+492 YITSTVNKQIE
-503 SSLVPFGE
+503 SSLRPFGE

-536 QQHSPVDS
+536 QQYSPD
-544 TRSSLGS
+544 
-551 SFGRDVGIVE
+551 GIVE

-568 IGVNLKLDE
+568 IGVNSKLDE
-577 LLRKLL
+577 ILRKIL

-641 EELFNQFISGLDEK
+641 EELFNSFISGLDEK

-666 VLDQGRIENEKLDGI
+666 VLDQGKIENEKLGEL
-681 SKLQNDNLLLSKSI
+681 SKLQNDNLLLSKST
-695 NENTTKLIEDS
+695 NESMTKLIEDS
-706 QKVPAKMIEG
+706 KKVPAKMIEG

-721 EKATGAITTNVST
+721 EKATGTITAHVST

-742 EEETKSAVLD
+742 GEETKSAVLD
-752 QSKKIEEIKT
+752 QSKKIEQIENQVG
-762 EIDQIV
+762 QIV
-768 QFQTNKT
+768 QFHTNKT
-775 YNTEILEAI
+775 YNTEILESI
-784 KKLSPAINEQIAL
+784 KKLSSDINEQRAL
-797 AIKQGNKELVDTL
+797 AIEQHDKKLDEKL

-815 ILRKIFEGQAKFNE
+815 TLRKIFEGQAKFNE
-829 EIKLLNERE
+829 EIKLLNERK

-846 ERRKQKEEQ
+846 ERRKQKDEQ

-1028 DINEAEKK
+1028 DIKEAEKQ

>member
-1 MSDQIASQ
+1 MSDQIATQ

-51 SGQEKKEFNTTKNFL
+51 SMKEKKEFNTTKNFL

-71 LDQLNEATKKIKEGA
+71 PDQLNEATKKIKEGA
-86 MVKCLF
+86 QVKCLF

-103 LNILRS
+103 LNILIS
-109 GTFEYEDGTKDT
+109 GTFDYEDGVSDT
-121 NYEVKTVSIPKKMNY
+121 TYEVKTVSIPKKMNY

-163 LDEQEKEEDDD
+163 LDEDKKEDDD
-174 DNDDVDDDDD
+174 DNDDDDDDD
-184 NDDISKKIEV
+184 IDDDISKKIEV

-211 EENRRYKRKI
+211 EENRRYKRKM

-230 DDEFNDEASTKSS
+230 DDEFND
-243 LGSFGDYDDDDDD
+243 DDDDYDN
-256 DDNNSVV
+256 NNSVV

-274 DTEKALSVISKRI
+274 DNEKSEKALSVYSRRI
-287 NDKPKQNITNNSVR
+287 NDKPKQNITNTSVS
-301 VFAPGFNSRTKS
+301 VYAPGFNSRPKAV
-313 EIPKLPILSSEIIN
+313 IPKLPTLPSEIIN

-361 GNSNGMI
+361 GNLNGMI
-368 DLAKST
+368 DLTKST
-374 ISQQQQQ
+374 NAQQQEQ

-399 VMTGTMQ
+399 VMTGAMQ
-406 QIASSFNTVNQ
+406 QLASSFNTVNQ

-445 SYSNSTNSSLQTL
+445 SYSNSTNSSLQTI

-464 INTNIRELSQKPES
+464 INTNIRELIQKPTPA
-478 IIQNNVIV
+478 IQNNVIV
-486 PKEATN
+486 PKETTS
-492 YITSSVHKQIE
+492 YITSAVHKQIE
-503 SSLVPFGE
+503 SSLRPFGE

-536 QQHSPVDS
+536 QQHSPD
-544 TRSSLGS
+544 
-551 SFGRDVGIVE
+551 GIVE

-568 IGVNLKLDE
+568 IGVNSKLDE

-589 KRNIIKQIQQQNQ
+589 KRFIVKKIDQQNQ

-641 EELFNQFISGLDEK
+641 EDLFNSFMSGLDEK

-681 SKLQNDNLLLSKSI
+681 SKLQNDNLLLSKST
-695 NENTTKLIEDS
+695 NESMTKLIEDS
-706 QKVPAKMIEG
+706 QKAPAKMIEG

-721 EKATGAITTNVST
+721 EKATGTITAHVST

-742 EEETKSAVLD
+742 GEETKSAVLD
-752 QSKKIEEIKT
+752 QTKKIEQIVSQVG
-762 EIDQIV
+762 QIV
-768 QFQTNKT
+768 QFHTNKT
-775 YNTEILEAI
+775 YNTEILESI
-784 KKLSPAINEQIAL
+784 KKLSPVINEQIDL
-797 AIKQGNKELVDTL
+797 AIKQGNKELVDIL
-810 KAYDE
+810 KAYDDT
-815 ILRKIFEGQAKFNE
+815 LKKIFENQSAINTEF
-829 EIKLLNERE
+829 
-838 ERELKDKE
+838 ELMKKDKLS
-846 ERRKQKEEQ
+846 RRKYKDEQ
-855 RKQDKAEYQQRF
+855 RQADKADIYKKLDEF
-867 SELRDDIND
+867 RDDIKEYFDSNNNNSNNDND
-876 DIRKFLSEKDTKKD
+876 DDDDEKKENEFDD
-890 YNGFTYIDEDGNPV
+890 ADVD
-904 EIKDEDLHSK
+904 SK
-914 GYINHVLKKEK
+914 GYIKIRKEK
-925 QGKRDLPDII
+925 PDIV
-935 FHCTS
+935 FGTFT
-940 KDGTDIITA
+940 KDGTRVITEIMPD
-949 LNDPFKNGLYY
+949 LLGSYLFNG
-960 DDNGRPW
+960 NNP
-967 NDGKPWDSSS
+967 NNPNIS

-987 KMIVKVAKK
+987 KLIVKAEK
-996 NNGNIELDDIG
+996 NSNGKLTLEDIG

-1028 DINEAEKK
+1028 DIKEAEKQ

>member
-1 MSDQIASQ
+1 MSDQIATQ

-20 LINNHHFNRPDK
+20 LIKNHNFDRPDK
-32 RRKQFNK
+32 RKKQFNK

-51 SGQEKKEFNTTKNFL
+51 SVQEKKEFNTTKNFL

-109 GTFEYEDGTKDT
+109 GTFDYEDGVTDT
-121 NYEVKTVSIPKKMNY
+121 TYEVKTVSIPKKMNY

-163 LDEQEKEEDDD
+163 LDEDKKEDDD
-174 DNDDVDDDDD
+174 DNDDED
-184 NDDISKKIEV
+184 DDISKKIEV

-211 EENRRYKRKI
+211 EENRRYKRKM

-230 DDEFNDEASTKSS
+230 DNEF
-243 LGSFGDYDDDDDD
+243 DDDDDD
-256 DDNNSVV
+256 DDDDYDNNNSVV

-274 DTEKALSVISKRI
+274 DTEKALSVYSRRI
-287 NDKPKQNITNNSVR
+287 NDKPKQNITNTSVS
-301 VFAPGFNSRTKS
+301 VFAPGFNSRPKDV
-313 EIPKLPILSSEIIN
+313 IPKLPILSSEIIN

-374 ISQQQQQ
+374 ISQQQEQ

-387 QGQESIKGLYQD
+387 KGQESIKGLYQD

-406 QIASSFNTVNQ
+406 QMASSFNTVNQ
-417 KEDALALGL
+417 KEDVLALGL

-464 INTNIRELSQKPES
+464 INTNIRELTQKPTPA
-478 IIQNNVIV
+478 IQNNVIV

-492 YITSSVHKQIE
+492 YITSSVNKQIE
-503 SSLVPFGE
+503 SSLGPFGE

-536 QQHSPVDS
+536 QQHSPV
-544 TRSSLGS
+544 
-551 SFGRDVGIVE
+551 GIVE

-568 IGVNLKLDE
+568 SGVNIKLDE

-589 KRNIIKQIQQQNQ
+589 KRNIIKQIDQQNQ

-627 DNIDSSIVLIRTNN
+627 DNIDSSIVLINTNHK
-641 EELFNQFISGLDEK
+641 ELFNSFMSGLDEK

-666 VLDQGRIENEKLDGI
+666 VLDQGKIENEKLDGI

-721 EKATGAITTNVST
+721 EKATGTITAHVST
-734 ENGKLYKV
+734 ENGKLIKV

-752 QSKKIEEIKT
+752 QTKKIEEIKT
-762 EIDQIV
+762 ELGQIV

-784 KKLSPAINEQIAL
+784 KKLSSDINEQIAL
-797 AIKQGNKELVDTL
+797 AIKQGNKELTDTL

-815 ILRKIFEGQAKFNE
+815 TLRKIFEEQAKFNE

-838 ERELKDKE
+838 ERKLKDKE

-890 YNGFTYIDEDGNPV
+890 YNGFTYIDEEGNPI

-925 QGKRDLPDII
+925 QGKQDLPDII

-1036 GDTTESDK
+1036 GDTTEREK
-1044 LKVKYNKKREE
+1044 LTEKYNKKREE

>member
-20 LINNHHFNRPDK
+20 LINNHHFNRPNK

-51 SGQEKKEFNTTKNFL
+51 SAQEKKEFNTTKNFL

-86 MVKCLF
+86 QVKCLF
-92 FNLAK
+92 FNLDK

-121 NYEVKTVSIPKKMNY
+121 TYEVKTVSIPKKMNY

-154 PVKSNSLMK
+154 SVKSNSLMK
-163 LDEQEKEEDDD
+163 LDEQEKDDD
-174 DNDDVDDDDD
+174 ALTSLKPQGSSFGRDDDDDDD
-184 NDDISKKIEV
+184 NEEEEDDDDISKKIEV

-204 PKPNKEI
+204 PSKPNKEI
-211 EENRRYKRKI
+211 EENRRYKRKM

-230 DDEFNDEASTKSS
+230 DDEFND
-243 LGSFGDYDDDDDD
+243 DDDDYDN
-256 DDNNSVV
+256 NNSVV

-274 DTEKALSVISKRI
+274 DTEKALSVYSRRI
-287 NDKPKQNITNNSVR
+287 NDKPKQNITNTSVS
-301 VFAPGFNSRTKS
+301 VFAPGFNSRPKAV
-313 EIPKLPILSSEIIN
+313 IPKLPILSSEIIN

-387 QGQESIKGLYQD
+387 KGQDSIKGLYQD

-445 SYSNSTNSSLQTL
+445 GYSNSTNSSLQTL

-464 INTNIRELSQKPES
+464 INTNIRELTQKPTPA
-478 IIQNNVIV
+478 IQNNVIV
-486 PKEATN
+486 PKEATS
-492 YITSSVHKQIE
+492 YITSSVNKQIE
-503 SSLVPFGE
+503 SSLRPFGE

-536 QQHSPVDS
+536 QQHSPV
-544 TRSSLGS
+544 
-551 SFGRDVGIVE
+551 GIVE

-568 IGVNLKLDE
+568 IGVNSKLDE

-641 EELFNQFISGLDEK
+641 EDLFNSFISSLDEK

-666 VLDQGRIENEKLDGI
+666 VLDQGKIENEKLDGI
-681 SKLQNDNLLLSKSI
+681 SKLQNDNLLLSKST
-695 NENTTKLIEDS
+695 NESMTKLIEDS
-706 QKVPAKMIEG
+706 QK
-716 VKDLQ
+716 
-721 EKATGAITTNVST
+721 ATGTITSHISSET
-734 ENGKLYKV
+734 GKLIKV
-742 EEETKSAVLD
+742 EEETKGAVLD
-752 QSKKIEEIKT
+752 QTKKIEQLENQVG
-762 EIDQIV
+762 QIV
-768 QFQTNKT
+768 QFHTNKT
-775 YNTEILEAI
+775 YNTEILEEI
-784 KKLSPAINEQIAL
+784 KKLSPIINEQIDL
-797 AIKQGNKELVDTL
+797 AIKQGNKELVDIL
-810 KAYDE
+810 KAYDNT
-815 ILRKIFEGQAKFNE
+815 LKKIFENQSAINAEF
-829 EIKLLNERE
+829 
-838 ERELKDKE
+838 ELMKKDKLS
-846 ERRKQKEEQ
+846 RRKYKDEQ
-855 RKQDKAEYQQRF
+855 RQADKADIYKKLDEF
-867 SELRDDIND
+867 RDDIKEYFDSNNNNSNNDNND
-876 DIRKFLSEKDTKKD
+876 DNDNDNDDDDDIKKHM
-890 YNGFTYIDEDGNPV
+890 FDEETVD
-904 EIKDEDLHSK
+904 SK
-914 GYINHVLKKEK
+914 GYIRLNH
-925 QGKRDLPDII
+925 PDIY
-935 FHCTS
+935 FFTTTRE
-940 KDGTDIITA
+940 GTEIMTRVVHDHLPNYLSTKS
-949 LNDPFKNGLYY
+949 NVSN
-960 DDNGRPW
+960 N
-967 NDGKPWDSSS
+967 

-987 KMIVKVAKK
+987 KLLVQVSNN
-996 NNGNIELDDIG
+996 NNGNIKYEDIG
-1007 EIQDLDGEI
+1007 EIQDLNGEI
-1016 TDLYSQLLSIKS
+1016 TDLYSDLQSLKS
-1028 DINEAEKK
+1028 DIIDADKK
-1036 GDTTESDK
+1036 GDTATRDTLIS
-1044 LKVKYNKKREE
+1044 KYNNKKDE
-1055 LNKCISRYSKEL
+1055 LNKCIAKYSKEL
-1067 YKLSETKKK
+1067 YRLSVAKKK
-1076 TKATFATHKYLMNK
+1076 TKATFASHNYLMNK

>member
-1 MSDQIASQ
+1 MSDQITTQ

-20 LINNHHFNRPDK
+20 LINNHRFDRPDK

-51 SGQEKKEFNTTKNFL
+51 SMKEKKEFDTTKNFL

-71 LDQLNEATKKIKEGA
+71 PDQLNEATKKIKEGA
-86 MVKCLF
+86 QVKCLF

-154 PVKSNSLMK
+154 SVKSNSLMK
-163 LDEQEKEEDDD
+163 LDEQEKDDDALTSLKPQGSSFGRDDDDDDDDEEEDDD
-174 DNDDVDDDDD
+174 D
-184 NDDISKKIEV
+184 DDISKKIEV
-194 VGMPNFNSPP
+194 VGMPNINSSPP
-204 PKPNKEI
+204 SKPNKEI

-230 DDEFNDEASTKSS
+230 DEFND
-243 LGSFGDYDDDDDD
+243 DDHDDDDN
-256 DDNNSVV
+256 NNSVV

-274 DTEKALSVISKRI
+274 DTEKALSVISRRI
-287 NDKPKQNITNNSVR
+287 NDKPKQNITNTSVS
-301 VFAPGFNSRTKS
+301 VFAPGFNSRPKDV
-313 EIPKLPILSSEIIN
+313 IPKLPILSSEIIN

-374 ISQQQQQ
+374 ISQQQQH

-387 QGQESIKGLYQD
+387 KGQESIKGLYQD

-417 KEDALALGL
+417 KEDALALGI

-431 SQQDSQQAYQQALL
+431 SQQDSQQVYQQALL
-445 SYSNSTNSSLQTL
+445 GYSNSTNSSLQTL

-464 INTNIRELSQKPES
+464 INTNIRELSQKPTPA
-478 IIQNNVIV
+478 IQNNVIV

-492 YITSSVHKQIE
+492 YITSTVHKQIE
-503 SSLVPFGE
+503 SSLGPFGE
-511 DIKLLEQGLKI
+511 DIKLLKQGLKI

-536 QQHSPVDS
+536 QQYSPA
-544 TRSSLGS
+544 
-551 SFGRDVGIVE
+551 GIVE

-568 IGVNLKLDE
+568 SGVNIKLDE

-627 DNIDSSIVLIRTNN
+627 DNIDSSIVLINTNHKD
-641 EELFNQFISGLDEK
+641 LFNQFMSGLDEK

-666 VLDQGRIENEKLDGI
+666 VLDQGKIENEKLGEL
-681 SKLQNDNLLLSKSI
+681 SKLQNDNLLLSKST
-695 NENTTKLIEDS
+695 NESMTKLIEDS

-721 EKATGAITTNVST
+721 EKATGAITTHVST

-742 EEETKSAVLD
+742 GEETKSAVLD
-752 QSKKIEEIKT
+752 QTKKIEEIKT
-762 EIDQIV
+762 ELGQIV

-784 KKLSPAINEQIAL
+784 KKLSSDINEQIAL
-797 AIKQGNKELVDTL
+797 AIKQGNKELTDTL

-815 ILRKIFEGQAKFNE
+815 TLRKIFEEQAKFND

-838 ERELKDKE
+838 ERKLKDKE
-846 ERRKQKEEQ
+846 ERRKQKDEQ
-855 RKQDKAEYQQRF
+855 RKQDKAEYQQKF

-925 QGKRDLPDII
+925 QGKQDLPDII

-1028 DINEAEKK
+1028 DIKEAEKK